1 VAFDLSPSNF
11 GAIGSGVGGVLSLG
25 GSIYG
30 AIAGSEQAGKIN
42 QDYNQIMQTQM
53 QENALRRTTMELQT
67 RRQQTQNIRQAQY
80 ARSMALTTAT
90 NQGAAYGE
98 SSGLRGAYGSISG
111 QASTNQLQL
120 SQNLQSSEQM
130 FNLNDILSAEQKNLA
145 SDQAGMQSIQ
155 GMTNMFGS
163 IGKSLG
169 SIGSLASLAFAV

>member
-1 VAFDLSPSNF
+1 MAFDLSPGNF
-11 GAIGSGVGGVLSLG
+11 GAIGSGLGGVLSLG

-67 RRQQTQNIRQAQY
+67 RRQETQNIRQAQY
-80 ARSMALTTAT
+80 ARSMALNTAT
-90 NQGAAYGE
+90 NQGAQFG
-98 SSGLRGAYGSISG
+98 SGLQGAYGSISG

-130 FNLNDILSAEQKNLA
+130 FNLNDTLSAEQKNLA
-145 SDQAGMQSIQ
+145 ADQAGMQSIQ
-155 GMTNMFGS
+155 GLTSMFGN

-169 SIGSLASLAFAV
+169 NIGSLASLAFPA